1 MAVTKTHPIKRALK
15 AAIDY
20 ICNPEKT
27 DAGDGDDDR
36 FREAADHVEDAA
48 IPADRRHAH
57 LAGDL
62 AHLRIHGTTNR
73 TKDQGNKI
81 FLRHLNQPFGRVA
94 SAQIGMKECRQ
105 AVAFLVE

>member
-15 AAIDY
+15 ATIDY

-27 DAGDGDDDR
+27 DAGDGDNDR

-48 IPADRRHAH
+48 IPAGWRHAH

-81 FLRHLNQPFGRVA
+81 FLRHLKDLQVFFL
-94 SAQIGMKECRQ
+94 IG
-105 AVAFLVE
+105 

>member
-48 IPADRRHAH
+48 IPAGRRHVH

-73 TKDQGNKI
+73 TKDQGNKF
-81 FLRHLNQPFGRVA
+81 FLD
-94 SAQIGMKECRQ
+94 I
-105 AVAFLVE
+105 

>member
-1 MAVTKTHPIKRALK
+1 MAVTKTHPIKSTLK

-48 IPADRRHAH
+48 IPAGRRYAH

-62 AHLRIHGTTNR
+62 VQIAVDI
-73 TKDQGNKI
+73 QG
-81 FLRHLNQPFGRVA
+81 QGVA
-94 SAQIGMKECRQ
+94 VFFHQGIESFVVAAQIL
-105 AVAFLVE
+105 AV

>member
-1 MAVTKTHPIKRALK
+1 MVVTKTHPIKRALK

-48 IPADRRHAH
+48 IPTGRRH
-57 LAGDL
+57 

-81 FLRHLNQPFGRVA
+81 FLRHLKDLHVFFL
-94 SAQIGMKECRQ
+94 IG
-105 AVAFLVE
+105 

>member
-36 FREAADHVEDAA
+36 FREAADHVEDTA
-48 IPADRRHAH
+48 IPTGRRHAH

-73 TKDQGNKI
+73 TKDQGNII
-81 FLRHLNQPFGRVA
+81 FLRHLKDLHVFFL
-94 SAQIGMKECRQ
+94 IG
-105 AVAFLVE
+105 